1 MGSYQEKADTLA
13 KRFGISPAEAM
24 KALEEC
30 DGDILDAV
38 SLLEC
43 KGIIKRTSASYRS
56 DGRGGLGQSSGNS
69 VRQLYRNTENPE
81 SYGFDSSN
89 RMGAGGGLK
98 DAVEKLWEIC
108 ITYKIAAVKNEEII
122 IAVPVIVT
130 AVLVLCAFPFTVS
143 AAVIGLLAGCRY
155 EIIK

>member
-43 KGIIKRTSASYRS
+43 RGIIKRTSASYRS
-56 DGRGGLGQSSGNS
+56 GGRKGIGQSDGNS
-69 VRQLYRNTENPE
+69 VRQPYRNTENRE

-89 RMGAGGGLK
+89 SMGRGGGLK
-98 DAVEKLWEIC
+98 DALAKMWEIG
-108 ITYKIAAVKNEEII
+108 ITYKIAAVKNEKII
-122 IAVPVIVT
+122 IAVPVIVV

-143 AAVIGLLAGCRY
+143 AAVIGLFAGCRY